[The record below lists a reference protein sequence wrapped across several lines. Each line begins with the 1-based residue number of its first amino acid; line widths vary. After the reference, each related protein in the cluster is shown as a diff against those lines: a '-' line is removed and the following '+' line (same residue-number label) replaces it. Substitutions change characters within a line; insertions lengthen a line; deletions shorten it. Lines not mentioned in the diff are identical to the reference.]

1 MSECPDCEKKAVEA
15 EAAEVKA
22 EEAKAEAA
30 EEKAEEVKAEA
41 AEEKAEEA
49 KAEAAEEKTE
59 EAKAEE
65 VKAEAPVPMYMT
77 ILKSVGRVV
86 ALVVILAGIGYL
98 LLQHNIKEYYYEQCD
113 TKVVRDLITTKVSGG
128 LGNSGYTFEIAFLD
142 DVDLYEITVKDAD
155 GNEAGKFRMYA
166 EYDVERKG
174 EPELKFDESSDPHSE
189 FVFEGICRRANARP
203 AADAPAADAPAADAP
218 AADAPAAN

>member
-15 EAAEVKA
+15 EAAEV
-22 EEAKAEAA
+22 
-30 EEKAEEVKAEA
+30 KAEEVKAEA

-49 KAEAAEEKTE
+49 KAEAAEE
-59 EAKAEE
+59 KAEE